1 MNEDKTRVH
10 HHRLERNDDL
20 RMEKS
25 AKEMLHLQM
34 KDSQSLSN
42 VMDKHPDL
50 FFMVLM
56 KYSFFHIKL
65 KLHNTS
71 ELRPQY

>member
-1 MNEDKTRVH
+1 MNEDTTRVH

-34 KDSQSLSN
+34 KDSQSLNN
-42 VMDKHPDL
+42 VMDKQPNL
-50 FFMVLM
+50 F
-56 KYSFFHIKL
+56 SI
-65 KLHNTS
+65 S
-71 ELRPQY
+71 S